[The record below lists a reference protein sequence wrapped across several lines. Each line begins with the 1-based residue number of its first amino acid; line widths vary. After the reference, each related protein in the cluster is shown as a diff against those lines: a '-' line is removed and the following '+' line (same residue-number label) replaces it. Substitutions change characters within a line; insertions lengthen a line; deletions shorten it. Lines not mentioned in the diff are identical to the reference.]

1 MRRLGCLLF
10 LAILLGG
17 LFLGDLAITRAA
29 EERTAQRVTRAVQAD
44 STVDFQGWP
53 VTVRAL
59 MGTIPT
65 ATIAAADVPLDNGA
79 TISQLDVVLTDVDV
93 NVNDLRG
100 GGARPRNFPSA
111 RNGTFDAELSE
122 DSVETM
128 LQIPKGVVD
137 VTLQNG
143 VIVMSAAGLKVEAE
157 AEARNGDVVV
167 SLAGP
172 LARLIGAAEFPID
185 LSEQPGAP
193 AVDKVEIR
201 NGVMRLS
208 GRLEEVRT

>member
-10 LAILLGG
+10 LAILVGG

-29 EERTAQRVTRAVQAD
+29 EERTAQRVTRTVEAD

-59 MGTIPT
+59 MGTIPV
-65 ATIAAADVPLDNGA
+65 ATIAATDVPLESGA
-79 TISQLDVVLTDVDV
+79 TLTRLQVVLRDVDV

-100 GGARPRNFPSA
+100 GGARPRSFPSA
-111 RNGTFDAELSE
+111 RSGRFEAQLSE
-122 DSVETM
+122 QSVESM
-128 LQIPKGVVD
+128 LGLPEGLAD
-137 VTLQNG
+137 VSLENG
-143 VIVMSAAGLKVEAE
+143 VIVFSAAGLEVETEAVAE
-157 AEARNGDVVV
+157 GGDVVV

-172 LARLIGAAEFPID
+172 LAELLGGAEFRID
-185 LSEQPGAP
+185 LSDEAGAP
-193 AVDKVEIR
+193 AVDDVEIR
-201 NGVMRLS
+201 GGRMTVR